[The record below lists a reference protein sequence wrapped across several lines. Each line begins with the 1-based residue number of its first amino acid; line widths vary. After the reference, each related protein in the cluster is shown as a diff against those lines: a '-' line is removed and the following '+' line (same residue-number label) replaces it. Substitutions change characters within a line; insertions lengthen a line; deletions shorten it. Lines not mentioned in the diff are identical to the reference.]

1 MASFHSLSKG
11 FMGEC
16 GFRGGYGELI
26 GFDEQTLFHI
36 TKLLSSMLCPNI
48 AGQILLETYV
58 NPPCPGDVSFDL
70 FSTEKNEI
78 LNSLQRRATKLYQCF
93 KGIENISINPVQ
105 GAMYAFPR
113 VFLPNRA
120 VNAARQHSDPILR
133 SPDVFYCMRL
143 LEETGIVVVPGSGF
157 GQEDGTWH
165 FRITILPKED
175 IFEVFLSK
183 FKEFH
188 TNFIQYYS

>member
-1 MASFHSLSKG
+1 
-11 FMGEC
+11 MGEC

-26 GFDEQTLFHI
+26 GFDDQTIFHI

-58 NPPCPGDVSFDL
+58 NPPKPGDESFEL
-70 FSTEKNEI
+70 YSREKHEI
-78 LNSLQRRATKLYQCF
+78 LLSLQRRASKLYQCF
-93 KGIENISINPVQ
+93 KNIQNISINPVQ

-113 VFLPNRA
+113 VFLPQRA
-120 VNAARQHSDPILR
+120 VKCAQNNSDLVLR
-133 SPDVFYCMRL
+133 SPDVFYCMKL
-143 LEETGIVVVPGSGF
+143 LEETGIVAVPGSGF

-165 FRITILPKED
+165 FRITILPQEET
-175 IFEVFLSK
+175 FEVFLSK

-188 TNFIQYYS
+188 MNFLEHYL